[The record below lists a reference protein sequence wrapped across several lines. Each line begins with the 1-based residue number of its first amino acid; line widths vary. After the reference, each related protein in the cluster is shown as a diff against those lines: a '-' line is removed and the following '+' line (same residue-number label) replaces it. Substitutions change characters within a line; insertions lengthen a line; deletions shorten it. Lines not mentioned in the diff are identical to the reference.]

1 MNNIFSRRDFLK
13 TGAVVTAG
21 LSLGL
26 KLKNQFDV
34 IIKNGKIADGT
45 GSILFKADVG
55 INGDKIE
62 AIGDLSSSSAN
73 LIIDA
78 EEQIVSPG
86 FIDIHTHTDTELIVN
101 PKGESKIRQGVTTEV
116 SGNCGSSPFPYTDE
130 DFETIRESF
139 KKRYDE
145 DINWKDITGFL
156 QTLEK
161 KKISL
166 NYATFTGSGDLR
178 AYVVGKNDVKP
189 TPDQLKKMKELLA
202 EDMKNGSFGLSTGLE
217 YAPGSY
223 ASTEEIIELAK
234 VVAEHN
240 GLYNTHMRNE
250 DDTLEEAIQESL
262 RICKEAG
269 VKLEIAHLKTS
280 NPANWHK
287 IDNVLNMI
295 DKAAESGLPVNAD
308 RYPYIAY
315 ATGLSALLPL
325 WARQGNT
332 DEIINRMKDQE
343 TLPAIKEYVSS
354 RAKRIGGWNNFV
366 ISYSVSEKNKQWE
379 GKPISESAEIA
390 GLEPT
395 DFVIQILTEEKLQ
408 AGMVGFA
415 MNEDNLKRILSHK
428 LVMIGSDGSATAPYG
443 KLGTGKPHP
452 RFYGT
457 FPRVL
462 GKYCREEKIFD
473 LPTAVQKMT
482 SMAADKLG
490 LKGRGYLKKNYFAD
504 IVVFDPL
511 TVNDRATFSDP
522 HQYPDGIKYVFV
534 NGVLTIKD
542 GEHTGTFAGSVLRH
556 SI

>member
-223 ASTEEIIELAK
+223 ACTEEIIELAK

>member
-55 INGDKIE
+55 FNGDKIE

>member
-55 INGDKIE
+55 FNGDKIE

-139 KKRYDE
+139 KKRYEE

>member
-295 DKAAESGLPVNAD
+295 DKTAESGLPVNAD

>member
-1 MNNIFSRRDFLK
+1 MNNNFSRRDFLK
-13 TGAVVTAG
+13 TGAVITAG

-26 KLKNQFDV
+26 KLNNQFDV

-78 EEQIVSPG
+78 EEHIVSPG

-130 DFETIRESF
+130 DFEIIRESF

-156 QTLEK
+156 RTLEE

-178 AYVVGKNDVKP
+178 AYVVGKNDVQP
-189 TPDQLKKMKELLA
+189 SPEQLKKMKELLA

-223 ASTEEIIELAK
+223 ASTDELIELAK
-234 VVAEHN
+234 VVAEHH
-240 GLYNTHMRNE
+240 GIYNTHMRNE
-250 DDTLEEAIQESL
+250 DDRLEEAIQEAL
-262 RICKEAG
+262 KICKEAG

-287 IDNVLNMI
+287 IENVLNMI

-308 RYPYIAY
+308 RYPYVAY

-332 DEIINRMKDQE
+332 DEILKRMEVKDS
-343 TLPAIKEYVSS
+343 LPAIKEYVSS
-354 RAKRIGGWNNFV
+354 RAKRIGGWKNFV
-366 ISYSVSEKNKQWE
+366 ISYCISEKNKKWE
-379 GKPISESAEIA
+379 GKSILESAEIE

-395 DFVIQILTEEKLQ
+395 DFVIQILKEEKLQ

-415 MNEDNLKRILSHK
+415 MNEDNLKRILAHK
-428 LVMIGSDGSATAPYG
+428 LVMIGSDGNATAPYG

-452 RFYGT
+452 RYYGT

-462 GKYCREEKIFD
+462 GKYCREDKIFD
-473 LPTAVQKMT
+473 FPTAVKKMT

-504 IVVFDPL
+504 IVVFNPL
-511 TVNDRATFSDP
+511 TVLDKANFTDP

-542 GEHTGTFAGSVLRH
+542 GEHTGAYSGAVLRH
-556 SI
+556 TV

>member
-139 KKRYDE
+139 KKRYEE

-295 DKAAESGLPVNAD
+295 DKTAESGLPVNAD

-542 GEHTGTFAGSVLRH
+542 GEHAGTFAGSVLRH